1 MGQPPQLTRRSEE
14 RAMLP
19 VSIAS
24 ARRRIEVLASLA
36 ILAAIAIVTEAG
48 KRWDI

>member
-1 MGQPPQLTRRSEE
+1 
-14 RAMLP
+14 MLP
-19 VSIAS
+19 VLMAR
-24 ARRRIEVLASLA
+24 ARRRIDVLASLA

>member
-1 MGQPPQLTRRSEE
+1 
-14 RAMLP
+14 MLP